1 MSSALLWIGL
11 PLVLGAALILLRRG
25 AGVLSLALCLG
36 LSLVLAWIA
45 WQVPINTPNTLGPF
59 TLQIAPT
66 LSVFGRSFTLADSD
80 RVVLGLAYAGLSLW
94 LAGSFFAQPG
104 RLFAPIALIVTGLL
118 LAAYAV
124 EPFLYAALLM
134 ATAVLISVP
143 MLAPP
148 GTQQAQGVLRYVVF
162 QLFAVPF
169 LLFAG
174 WLLSGVE
181 ASPGDL
187 DLVIRAGVLLGLG
200 FLFLV
205 AAIPFHAWVPRLMKD
220 SHPYAATFILAF
232 LPTLALVFAL
242 TFFDRYA
249 WLRDRQAVYGLL
261 MAIGSVSVLLAG
273 VWAASQKRL
282 TGILAYAAVLGVGS
296 SLQALG
302 LGGSQSV
309 QLLFAQVHPRGIA
322 LLVFALALSAFR
334 QVGRTGLTLDGFGTS
349 SARHPLLATALL
361 LAIFSLA
368 GLPLLAAFPAQWQ
381 LWLALSNT
389 SAWALGAS
397 LLGSL
402 GLCIAGLRWLVA
414 CVQRPV
420 IAVAEQGLEE
430 PLEGEPRDLEDPYVW
445 VYFLASVSILLLI
458 GNAPALVYRNLADF
472 LVVFPQI
479 GP

>member
-25 AGVLSLALCLG
+25 AGILPLILCLG

-94 LAGSFFAQPG
+94 LAGSFLAQPG
-104 RLFAPIALIVTGLL
+104 RLFAPVALIVTGLL

-124 EPFLYAALLM
+124 EPFLYAALLI

-148 GTQQAQGVLRYVVF
+148 GAQQGQGVLRYVVF
-162 QLFAVPF
+162 QLFAAPF

-187 DLVIRAGVLLGLG
+187 ALVIRAGVLLGLG

-205 AAIPFHAWVPRLMKD
+205 AVIPFHSWVPRLVGE
-220 SHPYAATFILAF
+220 SHPFAATFILVF
-232 LPTLALVFAL
+232 LPTLALVFGL

-249 WLRDRQAVYGLL
+249 WLRDRQAVYDLL
-261 MAIGSVSVLLAG
+261 MAIGSVSVVLAG
-273 VWAASQKRL
+273 TWAASQKRL
-282 TGILAYAAVLGVGS
+282 TGVLAYAAVLGVGS

-322 LLVFALALSAFR
+322 LLIFALALSAFR
-334 QVGRTGLTLDGFGTS
+334 QVGHTELELEDFGHS
-349 SARHPLLATALL
+349 SARHPLLTAALL

-368 GLPLLAAFPAQWQ
+368 GLPFLAAFPAQWQ
-381 LWLALSNT
+381 LWLALART
-389 SAWALGAS
+389 SAWAAGAS

-402 GLCIAGLRWLVA
+402 ALCVGGLRWLVA
-414 CVQRPV
+414 SIQRPV
-420 IAVAEQGLEE
+420 VVVSEEDPQLPAEDEA
-430 PLEGEPRDLEDPYVW
+430 RDIENPYVW
-445 VYFLASVSILLLI
+445 AYFLASAFILLLI
-458 GNAPALVYRNLADF
+458 GNAPALFYRDLTAFLA
-472 LVVFPQI
+472 VFPQI